1 MAPSVSC
8 RASPGHPLL
17 EILRKGGREIS
28 RHAVDTDA
36 LRDPH
41 HRRDE
46 QGMLLNVD
54 LLTTGEPGFELL
66 GQTSSGSEPA
76 NKLESGFREPI
87 DTALVGRNRAHDVA
101 VSASDQGTAIHVG

>member
-1 MAPSVSC
+1 
-8 RASPGHPLL
+8 
-17 EILRKGGREIS
+17 
-28 RHAVDTDA
+28 
-36 LRDPH
+36 
-41 HRRDE
+41 
-46 QGMLLNVD
+46 

>member
-1 MAPSVSC
+1 MKV
-8 RASPGHPLL
+8 
-17 EILRKGGREIS
+17 LRKAGHDVS

-66 GQTSSGSEPA
+66 GQTSSSGEST
-76 NKLESGFREPI
+76 NKLKPGFRQPI
-87 DTALVGRNRAHDVA
+87 SAALVGRNRAHDVA